1 MPDAKNTIPGH
12 YGPQGEPLLNAT
24 LYLPCSV
31 DPIDVTLLISTG
43 TNQTIIAAQ
52 DWQRS
57 DLDITEWR
65 WRQKAMQ
72 RAGEPP
78 SEDTR
83 VTLVMGD
90 TKGRRHHRGISAILA
105 QPDHINHSVAGLD
118 LLAGSVLHMN
128 PRDHILTVQLPDEAL
143 HYNPPQPVKRAT
155 S

>member
-1 MPDAKNTIPGH
+1 MPDAKSTIPGH
-12 YGPQGEPLLNAT
+12 HGPQGEPLLNAT
-24 LYLPCSV
+24 LYLPCGV

-43 TNQTIIAAQ
+43 ANQTIIAAQ

-57 DLDITEWR
+57 DLDIAEWR

-83 VTLVMGD
+83 VTLAMSD
-90 TKGRRHHRGISAILA
+90 TEGRRHHRSISAILA
-105 QPDHINHSVAGLD
+105 QTDHINHSVAGLD

-128 PRDHILTVQLPDEAL
+128 PQKGVLTIVVPEQGLQ
-143 HYNPPQPVKRAT
+143 YNPPQPVKGAT

>member
-31 DPIDVTLLISTG
+31 DPIEVTLLISTG
-43 TNQTIIAAQ
+43 AIQTIIAAR

-57 DLDITEWR
+57 DLDIAEWR
-65 WRQKAMQ
+65 WRQSAMR

-78 SEDTR
+78 SDDTR
-83 VTLVMGD
+83 VTLVMSD
-90 TKGRRHHRGISAILA
+90 TEGRRHHRGISAILA
-105 QPDHINHSVAGLD
+105 QPEHINHSVAGLD
-118 LLAGSVLHMN
+118 LLADSILHMN
-128 PRDHILTVQLPDEAL
+128 PQKEVLTIVVPEQGM
-143 HYNPPQPVKRAT
+143 HYEPIQTPTGAG